1 MVFEVGGA
9 GAVSV
14 ASGAVVVF
22 GVGGAIVSSGVVGAD
37 MIFEVGG
44 VGAVSVV
51 IGAGVG
57 FGVGGAIVSSG
68 VVVIFE
74 VGVAGVVFVSES
86 TNGMAGSIRLSA
98 TVAEVTCIRPSITS
112 SPAKSSST
120 LGS

>member
-9 GAVSV
+9 GAVSAV
-14 ASGAVVVF
+14 SGAGVVF
-22 GVGGAIVSSGVVGAD
+22 GVGGAIVSSGVVGAG
-37 MIFEVGG
+37 MIFEEGG

-57 FGVGGAIVSSG
+57 FGVGVSSR
-68 VVVIFE
+68 VVVIFV
-74 VGVAGVVFVSES
+74 VGGAGVVFVSDS
-86 TNGMAGSIRLSA
+86 TNGIAGSIRLSA
-98 TVAEVTCIRPSITS
+98 TVAEVTCIRPSIAS

>member
-9 GAVSV
+9 GAVSAV
-14 ASGAVVVF
+14 SGAGVVF
-22 GVGGAIVSSGVVGAD
+22 GVGGAIVSSGVVGAG

-57 FGVGGAIVSSG
+57 FGVGGAIVPSG

-86 TNGMAGSIRLSA
+86 TNGIAGSIRLSA
-98 TVAEVTCIRPSITS
+98 TVAEVTCIRPSIAS

>member
-14 ASGAVVVF
+14 ASGV
-22 GVGGAIVSSGVVGAD
+22 
-37 MIFEVGG
+37 
-44 VGAVSVV
+44 
-51 IGAGVG
+51 GVG

-68 VVVIFE
+68 VAGAGMIFEVGGVGAVSVVLGAGVGFGVGVSSGVVVIFE
-74 VGVAGVVFVSES
+74 VGWAGVVFVSDS
-86 TNGMAGSIRLSA
+86 TNGIAGSIRLSA